1 MEQVTVKELATEF
14 ELRSSIVV
22 AELKKIGVWVPSA
35 TTVVDPDIANRIR
48 KRLQVMVEAEQEEKE
63 KKVEKPRR
71 VSGARAR
78 RSIKELGKPRKRAS
92 RKKAAAEGDGE
103 VLPPSPLAGSLK
115 PRKGRKSAYRKV
127 EEVTEVEAPEKIEV
141 SIEDEPLIEKVV
153 ASAPVEPLEETLVFS
168 EAVIEEE
175 PPSIPEEVSEVE
187 QPVAVGEVEASPEVP
202 VEEPEVEAP
211 PAEPVEVEEAV
222 KEVAAE
228 PPEQLVEE
236 AVAPTAEVKVE
247 EEVVLPAKK
256 KRSVEK
262 KRRKKREKAEI
273 AARISEEVPEEVPV
287 GPREITFAEKVT
299 AKLFSEQTG
308 VRSGEVIKALMQRG
322 IMASM
327 NQVLDEETVE
337 ALCAKFDLVP
347 KFVTFEEAAAIQ
359 DQPPE
364 APEDLSVRA
373 PVVTVMGHV
382 DHGKTTLLDYMRK
395 TRVAEGEAGGI
406 TQHIGAYEVFVND
419 QKIVFIDTP
428 GHEAFTLMR
437 ARGAQAT
444 DIVVLVVAADD
455 GVMPQTLEAIDHA
468 KAAGVPLVVA
478 VNKIDKAGSRPD
490 RVRQEL
496 GDRGLLAEDWGG
508 DTVTVEVSAKKGTG
522 VDTLLEMLLLVAE
535 MQELKA
541 NPNRAASGV
550 VLEAKMEK
558 GRGAVATLL
567 IQNGTLR
574 VGDTFIAGNSYGKVR
589 AMFNDR
595 GKACKKVGPSSAV
608 EILGL
613 QGIPL
618 AGDAFQVVEDQAQAR
633 EMVQFRQDKEREQAL
648 TRTVKT
654 SLDELYRQMEAG
666 TTKELAVVL
675 KADTQGS
682 VEVLDDTL
690 RKLSTEKVKIEI
702 ILKGVGA
709 ITESDVILASASN
722 AIVIGFNVR
731 PEPSAKSVA
740 EHEGVEIRLYTVI
753 YDIADELRQAMLGLL
768 EPTIKEVYMGRAEVR
783 ETFRVPKVGTVAGS
797 YVQEGS
803 ISRGAELR
811 LLRDNVVVYVGRLG
825 SLRRFK
831 DDVAEVKSG
840 YECGISIQNFNDV
853 KIGDVIEAFVKEEVA
868 PRLN

>member
-22 AELKKIGVWVPSA
+22 AELKKIGVWVPSVA
-35 TTVVDPDIANRIR
+35 TIVDPDIANRIR

-63 KKVEKPRR
+63 KKAEKSHP
-71 VSGARAR
+71 VSGVRAR
-78 RSIKELGKPRKRAS
+78 RSIKELGKPRKRAV
-92 RKKAAAEGDGE
+92 RKKAVPEGDGE
-103 VLPPSPLAGSLK
+103 SLPPSPLSGSLK
-115 PRKGRKSAYRKV
+115 PRKGRKAAAYRKV
-127 EEVTEVEAPEKIEV
+127 EEVVEVEVPQKIEI

-153 ASAPVEPLEETLVFS
+153 AEAPVETIE
-168 EAVIEEE
+168 EAVV
-175 PPSIPEEVSEVE
+175 IPEE
-187 QPVAVGEVEASPEVP
+187 PGEVEAPSEEQEVVTAAAAEEAA
-202 VEEPEVEAP
+202 VEEPAEVE
-211 PAEPVEVEEAV
+211 EPTVEVAEVEEAV
-222 KEVAAE
+222 AEVETAADEAPEAEVAAV
-228 PPEQLVEE
+228 LK
-236 AVAPTAEVKVE
+236 AKVE
-247 EEVVLPAKK
+247 VIQPVKK
-256 KRSVEK
+256 KSAVEK
-262 KRRKKREKAEI
+262 KRRKKRAKAEI
-273 AARISEEVPEEVPV
+273 AAKV
-287 GPREITFAEKVT
+287 GEQEPAGVAEPGEITFSEKVT
-299 AKLFSEQTG
+299 AKVFAEKSG
-308 VRSGEVIKALMQRG
+308 VRSGEVIKALMQLG

-327 NQVLDEETVE
+327 NQVLDEETVT
-337 ALCAKFDLVP
+337 ALCEKFDLTP
-347 KFVTFEEAAAIQ
+347 NFVTFEEAAAIQ

-364 APEDLSVRA
+364 SPEDLAGRA

-382 DHGKTTLLDYMRK
+382 DHGKTTLLDHMRQ
-395 TRVAEGEAGGI
+395 TRVAAGEAGGI
-406 TQHIGAYEVFVND
+406 TQHIGAYEVFVKG
-419 QKIVFIDTP
+419 QKLVFIDTP

-468 KAAGVPLVVA
+468 KAAGVPIVVA
-478 VNKIDKAGSRPD
+478 INKIDKPGCQPD
-490 RVRQEL
+490 RVKQEL

-508 DTVTVEVSAKKGTG
+508 DTIMVQVSATEGTG
-522 VDTLLEMLLLVAE
+522 VDTLLEMLLLVSE

-541 NPNRAASGV
+541 NPKRAASGV

-567 IQNGTLR
+567 VQNGTLR
-574 VGDTFIAGNSYGKVR
+574 VGETFIAGNAYGRVR

-595 GKACKKVGPSSAV
+595 GKPSKKVGPSSAV

-613 QGIPL
+613 QGMPL

-633 EMVQFRQDKEREQAL
+633 EMVQFRQDKEREMAL

-654 SLDELYRQMEAG
+654 SLDELYKQMEAG
-666 TTKELAVVL
+666 IAKELAVVL

-690 RKLSTEKVKIEI
+690 QKLSTEKVKVDV
-702 ILKGVGA
+702 ILKNVGA

-753 YDIADELRQAMLGLL
+753 YDIAEEIQQAMLGLL

-783 ETFRVPKVGTVAGS
+783 ETFKVPKVGTVAGS
-797 YVQEGS
+797 YVQEGL
-803 ISRGAELR
+803 ISRSSELR

-831 DDVAEVKSG
+831 EDVSEVKSG

-853 KIGDVIEAFVKEEVA
+853 KIGDVIEAFVREEVA
-868 PRLN
+868 PQLN

>member
-35 TTVVDPDIANRIR
+35 ATIVDPDIANRIR

-63 KKVEKPRR
+63 KKAEKPHP
-71 VSGARAR
+71 VSGVRAR
-78 RSIKELGKPRKRAS
+78 RSIKELGKPRKRAV
-92 RKKAAAEGDGE
+92 RKKAVPEGDGE
-103 VLPPSPLAGSLK
+103 SLPPSPLSGSLK
-115 PRKGRKSAYRKV
+115 PRKGRKAAYRKV
-127 EEVTEVEAPEKIEV
+127 EEVVEVEVPQKIEI

-153 ASAPVEPLEETLVFS
+153 AEAPVETIE
-168 EAVIEEE
+168 EAVV
-175 PPSIPEEVSEVE
+175 IPEEPSEVAAPSEE
-187 QPVAVGEVEASPEVP
+187 QEAVGASAEEAA
-202 VEEPEVEAP
+202 VEEPAEVE
-211 PAEPVEVEEAV
+211 EPTVEVEEAV
-222 KEVAAE
+222 AEVETAADEAPEVEVAAI
-228 PPEQLVEE
+228 PE
-236 AVAPTAEVKVE
+236 AKVE
-247 EEVVLPAKK
+247 VVQPAKK
-256 KRSVEK
+256 KSAVEK
-262 KRRKKREKAEI
+262 KRRKKRAKAEI
-273 AARISEEVPEEVPV
+273 AAQV
-287 GPREITFAEKVT
+287 GEQEPAGVAGPGEITFSEKVT
-299 AKLFSEQTG
+299 AKVFAEKSG
-308 VRSGEVIKALMQRG
+308 VRSGEVIKALMQLG

-337 ALCAKFDLVP
+337 ALCGKFDLTP
-347 KFVTFEEAAAIQ
+347 NFVTFEEAAAIQ

-364 APEDLSVRA
+364 SPEDLAGRA

-382 DHGKTTLLDYMRK
+382 DHGKTTLLDHMRQ
-395 TRVAEGEAGGI
+395 TRVAAGEAGGI
-406 TQHIGAYEVFVND
+406 TQHIGAYEVFVKG
-419 QKIVFIDTP
+419 QKLVFIDTP

-468 KAAGVPLVVA
+468 KAAGVPIVVA
-478 VNKIDKAGSRPD
+478 INKIDKPGCQPD
-490 RVRQEL
+490 RVKQEL

-508 DTVTVEVSAKKGTG
+508 DTIMVQVSATEGTG
-522 VDTLLEMLLLVAE
+522 VDTLLEMLLLVSE

-541 NPNRAASGV
+541 NPKRAASGV

-567 IQNGTLR
+567 VQNGTLR
-574 VGDTFIAGNSYGKVR
+574 VGETFIAGNAYGRVR

-595 GKACKKVGPSSAV
+595 GKPSKKVGPSSAV

-613 QGIPL
+613 QGMPL

-633 EMVQFRQDKEREQAL
+633 EMVQFRQDKEREMAL
-648 TRTVKT
+648 TKTVKT
-654 SLDELYRQMEAG
+654 SLDELYKQMEAG
-666 TTKELAVVL
+666 ISKELAVVL

-690 RKLSTEKVKIEI
+690 QKLSTDKVKVDV
-702 ILKGVGA
+702 ILKNVGA

-753 YDIADELRQAMLGLL
+753 YDIADEIQQAMLGLL

-783 ETFRVPKVGTVAGS
+783 ETFKVPKVGTVAGS
-797 YVQEGS
+797 YVQEGL
-803 ISRGAELR
+803 ISRSSELR

-831 DDVAEVKSG
+831 EDVSEVKSG

-868 PRLN
+868 PQLN

>member
-35 TTVVDPDIANRIR
+35 ATIVDPDIANRIR

-63 KKVEKPRR
+63 KKAEKPHP
-71 VSGARAR
+71 VSGVRAR
-78 RSIKELGKPRKRAS
+78 RSIKELGKPRKRAV
-92 RKKAAAEGDGE
+92 RKKAVPEGDGE
-103 VLPPSPLAGSLK
+103 SLPPSPLSGSLK
-115 PRKGRKSAYRKV
+115 PRKGRKAAAYRKV
-127 EEVTEVEAPEKIEV
+127 EEVVEVETPQKIEI

-153 ASAPVEPLEETLVFS
+153 AEAPVEAIDETAVLPEETS
-168 EAVIEEE
+168 
-175 PPSIPEEVSEVE
+175 
-187 QPVAVGEVEASPEVP
+187 
-202 VEEPEVEAP
+202 EVEAP
-211 PAEPVEVEEAV
+211 SEEKDVAAAATEEVVVEEPAEVEEPTVETVEVEEAV
-222 KEVAAE
+222 AEVETAADEAPE
-228 PPEQLVEE
+228 PE
-236 AVAPTAEVKVE
+236 AAAVLEVKVKTVQPVKKKSAAE
-247 EEVVLPAKK
+247 KKRKK
-256 KRSVEK
+256 KRA
-262 KRRKKREKAEI
+262 RAEI
-273 AARISEEVPEEVPV
+273 AAKVGEQVPEGAAVP
-287 GPREITFAEKVT
+287 GEITFSEKVT
-299 AKLFSEQTG
+299 AKVFSEKSG
-308 VRSGEVIKALMQRG
+308 VRSGEVIKALMELG

-327 NQVLDEETVE
+327 NQVLDEETIMT
-337 ALCAKFDLVP
+337 LCEKFGLTP
-347 KFVTFEEAAAIQ
+347 NFVTFEEAAAIQ

-364 APEDLSVRA
+364 SPEDLAVRA

-382 DHGKTTLLDYMRK
+382 DHGKTTLLDHMRH
-395 TRVAEGEAGGI
+395 TRVAAGEAGGI
-406 TQHIGAYEVFVND
+406 TQHIGAYEVFVKG
-419 QKIVFIDTP
+419 QKLVFIDTP

-468 KAAGVPLVVA
+468 KAAGVPIVVA
-478 VNKIDKAGSRPD
+478 INKIDKPGCQPD
-490 RVRQEL
+490 RVKQEL

-508 DTVTVEVSAKKGTG
+508 DTIMVQVSATEGTG
-522 VDTLLEMLLLVAE
+522 VDTLLEMLLLVSE

-541 NPNRAASGV
+541 NPKRAASGV

-567 IQNGTLR
+567 IQNGTLQ
-574 VGDTFIAGNSYGKVR
+574 VGEIFIAGNAYGKVR

-595 GKACKKVGPSSAV
+595 GKPSKKVGPSSAV

-633 EMVQFRQDKEREQAL
+633 EMVQFRQDKEREMAL
-648 TRTVKT
+648 TKTVKT
-654 SLDELYRQMEAG
+654 SLDELYKQMEAG
-666 TTKELAVVL
+666 IAKELPVVL

-690 RKLSTEKVKIEI
+690 QKLSTDKVKVDV
-702 ILKGVGA
+702 ILKNVGA

-753 YDIADELRQAMLGLL
+753 YDIADEIQQAMLGLL
-768 EPTIKEVYMGRAEVR
+768 EPTIKEVHMGRAEVR

-803 ISRGAELR
+803 ISRSSELR
-811 LLRDNVVVYVGRLG
+811 LLRDNVVVYVGKLG

-831 DDVAEVKSG
+831 EDVSEVKSG

-868 PRLN
+868 PQLN